1 MRPSDLQHKELQR
14 VTMVEFQAKVAELE
28 DKNESLTSQNSEL
41 IKKTYGLELEKQ
53 ELADEVLWVKTIN
66 LKLKKNL
73 NLTPAWNNDLQNTV
87 CFHFLYLFLL
97 LLFEI
102 LEFLCMRI

>member
-14 VTMVEFQAKVAELE
+14 VTMIELQAKVAELE

-53 ELADEVLWVKTIN
+53 ELAYEVLWVKTIN

-73 NLTPAWNNDLQNTV
+73 NLTPAWNDDLQNTV
-87 CFHFLYLFLL
+87 YIHFLYLFLL
-97 LLFEI
+97 
-102 LEFLCMRI
+102 

>member
-14 VTMVEFQAKVAELE
+14 VTMIELQAKVAELE

-66 LKLKKNL
+66 LN
-73 NLTPAWNNDLQNTV
+73 QNV
-87 CFHFLYLFLL
+87 FFIIYI
-97 LLFEI
+97 FEI
-102 LEFLCMRI
+102 YKSRSI

>member
-14 VTMVEFQAKVAELE
+14 VTMIELQAKVAELE

-66 LKLKKNL
+66 LKLKKNWWVKFISIL
-73 NLTPAWNNDLQNTV
+73 AFIPCYDDL
-87 CFHFLYLFLL
+87 
-97 LLFEI
+97 
-102 LEFLCMRI
+102 R

>member
-14 VTMVEFQAKVAELE
+14 VPMIELQAKVAELE
-28 DKNESLTSQNSEL
+28 NESLTSQNSEL

-73 NLTPAWNNDLQNTV
+73 NLTPAWNDDLQNTV
-87 CFHFLYLFLL
+87 CIQFLYLFLL
-97 LLFEI
+97 
-102 LEFLCMRI
+102 

>member
-14 VTMVEFQAKVAELE
+14 VTMIELQAKVAELE

-73 NLTPAWNNDLQNTV
+73 NLTQAWNDDLKNTV
-87 CFHFLYLFLL
+87 CIHF
-97 LLFEI
+97 
-102 LEFLCMRI
+102 